1 MTLKNICV
9 YGAASNNIDE
19 KYIKECEKLGELMAS
34 RGYGLVFGGGKN
46 GVMGAAA
53 RGVRR
58 AGGHITG
65 IAPSFFDIDGV
76 LYTECDEFIYPDGM
90 HERKKLFENM
100 SDACIT
106 APGGIGTL
114 DEFFE
119 FVTLKQLGRINKAIV
134 LLDLFGYY
142 DPLLAMI
149 RHTVDQKF
157 AGESAFDIFRVCRT
171 NEEALDYIDNYIP
184 AEIDYERKI
193 RGGK

>member
-1 MTLKNICV
+1 
-9 YGAASNNIDE
+9 
-19 KYIKECEKLGELMAS
+19 
-34 RGYGLVFGGGKN
+34 
-46 GVMGAAA
+46 
-53 RGVRR
+53 
-58 AGGHITG
+58 
-65 IAPSFFDIDGV
+65 
-76 LYTECDEFIYPDGM
+76 M